1 MLVFQVGKFLQLTAT
16 FVGGFV
22 VAFSKGWLLAA
33 VMLSSIPPIV
43 MAGAAMSWTVSRL
56 SSQGQ
61 AKYNEAGNVVEQT
74 IGAIRTVYPLLNI
87 SFKSNCWFIFLTNFL
102 SNF

>member
-1 MLVFQVGKFLQLTAT
+1 MFQVGKFLQLTAT

-22 VAFSKGWLLAA
+22 VAFFSKGWLLAA

-43 MAGAAMSWTVSRL
+43 IAGAAMSWTVSRL

-74 IGAIRTVYPLLNI
+74 IGAIRTVYPRLNI
-87 SFKSNCWFIFLTNFL
+87 SFKSNCWFRFVTNFFL
-102 SNF
+102 G

>member
-1 MLVFQVGKFLQLTAT
+1 MFQVGKFLQLTAT

-22 VAFSKGWLLAA
+22 DAFSKGWLLAS

-43 MAGAAMSWTVSRL
+43 IAGAAMSWAVSRL

-61 AKYNEAGNVVEQT
+61 AKYNEARVHLVGLLALVHVV
-74 IGAIRTVYPLLNI
+74 RRPLVEL
-87 SFKSNCWFIFLTNFL
+87 LRL
-102 SNF
+102 QH